1 MLSTE
6 IFQTLEYRGN
16 ETEVVKHGP
25 YFCCARN
32 SDGTMKYGTKEPW
45 LGEGYYF
52 WDTRISDAQWWGET
66 VYKNTGYTICKTTY
80 DQHSPLLYDLLGI
93 AKHFD
98 EFIECAKLIKK
109 QRNLTE
115 IKVAAVLEYL
125 KKYTEF
131 NYKAV
136 RTWPNPKNY
145 KDLGIIF
152 PDQKMI
158 LANVDKIQICFFDKT
173 LLAEPFSVIES
184 KRFAGNQTI

>member
-1 MLSTE
+1 MCTKFRWDDE
-6 IFQTLEYRGN
+6 IWDKRTLAWRR
-16 ETEVVKHGP
+16 V
-25 YFCCARN
+25 
-32 SDGTMKYGTKEPW
+32 
-45 LGEGYYF
+45 L
-52 WDTRISDAQWWGET
+52 
-66 VYKNTGYTICKTTY
+66 
-80 DQHSPLLYDLLGI
+80 LLG
-93 AKHFD
+93 HQDFD